1 MTVEDDVAGPDVGD
15 HAAPRGKLHGVA
27 PYVRH
32 LWSVLYRATRRHA
45 VRIDGLLTRADRVE
59 AYVAELRGARGE
71 ELREYVRLSSRV
83 VDLEEA
89 NGLLVRDVQE
99 LTGRVVMLERL
110 VHDGNL
116 P

>member
-1 MTVEDDVAGPDVGD
+1 MTNDATTGD
-15 HAAPRGKLHGVA
+15 TEVPRGKLHGVT

-59 AYVAELRGARGE
+59 AYVAELRGAHGE
-71 ELREYVRLSSRV
+71 GLREYVRLSSRV

-89 NGLLVRDVQE
+89 NALLVRDVQE
-99 LTGRVVMLERL
+99 LTGRLVMLERF
-110 VHDGNL
+110 VHHGEL